1 VTLPGTS
8 SIDEPAPTGN
18 YAIARLT
25 HDLVFVAGM
34 TPKENG
40 TLLAIGRV
48 GGEISPHDGRH
59 LAAIATR
66 RAIAAATQTA
76 RRAGKS
82 IRGVASLTVYVAA
95 VQCAQLRDRGV

>member
-34 TPKENG
+34 TPRG
-40 TLLAIGRV
+40 LR
-48 GGEISPHDGRH
+48 SP
-59 LAAIATR
+59 
-66 RAIAAATQTA
+66 
-76 RRAGKS
+76 
-82 IRGVASLTVYVAA
+82 
-95 VQCAQLRDRGV
+95 